1 MNFTYKDKENIKNY
15 YESFL
20 QNLKYQLKQNNNDLL
35 TIVSTIMKCI
45 QEGRFSIDESFKLDT
60 KYNYIMLPSEISN
73 GVHITLGISCCR
85 HVNTFLY
92 DILKEL
98 DYSPSLIYIFIDENN
113 EWHMS
118 AAKDANHLAVLVKYQ
133 EKEYICDVA
142 NNFISQI
149 INNDLISQK
158 LNYECSLEYFE
169 DENINEIT
177 KILKKYY
184 QYRSLGI
191 KRIYD

>member
-1 MNFTYKDKENIKNY
+1 MNFTYKDKENLKKY
-15 YESFL
+15 YKSFL
-20 QNLKYQLKQNNNDLL
+20 QNLKYQLKQSNLDLL

-45 QEGRFSIDESFKLDT
+45 QDGKFSIDESFKLDT
-60 KYNYIMLPSEISN
+60 KYNYIMLPSEISD

-113 EWHMS
+113 EWHRTD
-118 AAKDANHLAVLVKYQ
+118 AINANHVVVSVKYH
-133 EKEYICDVA
+133 EKEFICDVA

-149 INNDLISQK
+149 INNDLTTQK
-158 LNYECSLEYFE
+158 LNYESSLEYFE
-169 DENINEIT
+169 DDNINEIS

-184 QYRSLGI
+184 QYRNLGI